1 LALHGYVERKP
12 LEEALDDEVGVV
24 LVDQR
29 CFRLSVDEGF
39 VLSILL
45 DLHHVFLKLLLDLDG
60 FHQRFLIDVEITAK
74 LSS

>member
-1 LALHGYVERKP
+1 LTLHGYVEWKP

-29 CFRLSVDEGF
+29 CFWLSLCCCIVDQGF

-45 DLHHVFLKLLLDLDG
+45 DLYHVFLKLLLDLDG
-60 FHQRFLIDVEITAK
+60 FDQ
-74 LSS
+74 

>member
-1 LALHGYVERKP
+1 MTLHGYVEWKP

-29 CFRLSVDEGF
+29 CFWLSVDEGF

-45 DLHHVFLKLLLDLDG
+45 DLYHVFLKLLLDLDG
-60 FHQRFLIDVEITAK
+60 FDQRFLIDVEITAE

>member
-1 LALHGYVERKP
+1 LALHGHVERKP
-12 LEEALDDEVGVV
+12 LEEALYDEVGVV

-29 CFRLSVDEGF
+29 CFRLSVDEGL

-45 DLHHVFLKLLLDLDG
+45 DLYHIFLQLLLDLDG